1 MSSLVLIVERAKR
14 QSYLNSNETDLVP
27 ESWSLLPFPTEGNQT
42 SEEKSL
48 IPKAVH
54 NRYKMSLEHLIKPE
68 GKDYSKND
76 ESISQEHSSQI
87 EGLPTGNLGNITIKT
102 MEYDSK
108 LLTKKAQEIQ
118 SP

>member
-1 MSSLVLIVERAKR
+1 MSSLALIVERAKR

-27 ESWSLLPFPTEGNQT
+27 ESWSLLPFPTEGNQI

-68 GKDYSKND
+68 GK
-76 ESISQEHSSQI
+76 
-87 EGLPTGNLGNITIKT
+87 GLL
-102 MEYDSK
+102 
-108 LLTKKAQEIQ
+108 KK
-118 SP
+118 